1 MLRHEVT
8 VLRRQVTR
16 PKPDWAD
23 RAVLVALT
31 QHLPAVLRAQRLVM
45 PGTLLGWHRRLI
57 TRRWTYP
64 GRPGQPGTSQDIRAL
79 VLRLAQENP
88 AWGYRRLHGG
98 LSRLG
103 HHISEATVR
112 RILRARRPVP
122 APRNAGTSWR
132 AFLRA
137 QAQAAGVVR
146 PRGQLAVPGQE
157 HCWRRGKDFGPAP
170 AGEKPCQRCEA
181 HPVSWLVPDPAGV
194 AAQHRVLVPEYEQL
208 SFLCRWLTDAG
219 QFRRVERSRPCLFD
233 RLFCP
238 HFLDGRHPASSAVG
252 GQTGGQDR

>member
-23 RAVLVALT
+23 RAVLAALT

-122 APRNAGTSWR
+122 GPAERR
-132 AFLRA
+132 HLL
-137 QAQAAGVVR
+137 AGVPARSGAGCWCRTSSR
-146 PRGQLAVPGQE
+146 PACGARPGALLASRERFRSSACGGEAVPALRSTPGQLARTGSG
-157 HCWRRGKDFGPAP
+157 RRGGAAP
-170 AGEKPCQRCEA
+170 R
-181 HPVSWLVPDPAGV
+181 SRAGV
-194 AAQHRVLVPEYEQL
+194 RAAQLPLPLADRCGTVP
-208 SFLCRWLTDAG
+208 SG
-219 QFRRVERSRPCLFD
+219 
-233 RLFCP
+233 
-238 HFLDGRHPASSAVG
+238 GKISAVPL
-252 GQTGGQDR
+252 